1 MCAFVRVGPYWAFLS
16 FKTLIDLSIRDPYL
30 RGYWTKSTNVVAQG
44 LSHGFGNESTRVKSL
59 ALTILDTKFTAE
71 REMWELIDMK
81 ANRFKA
87 SEVESVFE
95 AAEAF
100 VFLGQ

>member
-1 MCAFVRVGPYWAFLS
+1 
-16 FKTLIDLSIRDPYL
+16 
-30 RGYWTKSTNVVAQG
+30 
-44 LSHGFGNESTRVKSL
+44 
-59 ALTILDTKFTAE
+59 
-71 REMWELIDMK
+71 MWELIDMK